1 MIKSKLKRGGRTG
14 YFIGLNQ
21 DNVRRLKHHRP
32 IVISADELGLD
43 ADIILAYKKR
53 DQDLMRMLPPQAPG
67 FMERVKETASALW
80 PFGKGEEGRGE

>member
-1 MIKSKLKRGGRTG
+1 MIKSKLKRGKRTA

-43 ADIILAYKKR
+43 ADIILAYKKADR
-53 DQDLMRMLPPQAPG
+53 DLLQMLPPSAPG
-67 FMERVKETASALW
+67 FMERVKESVSGLW
-80 PFGKGEEGRGE
+80 PFAREERSE